1 MIMADDTNAGTT
13 GGAGSNPSFST
24 PQNQKQPQETAAVS
38 VNSPAAKVPDVGLPE
53 PKILSETVIE
63 SPKITPPP
71 PVAPPAKTPEQVNNI
86 PFITTMPRPGKPG
99 ETIARPTFTLPAQQ
113 TGPTVSAQ
121 PTIQPRGGAALPQ
134 ETDPKLAGVQ
144 TKINAD
150 IEKILKDVKL
160 PDRNEMRA
168 TADKKIPVP
177 SIATIVQPTLPEE
190 VKQAAPV
197 IDKSAVVPMHTLKD
211 DIQNVVLEKK
221 MSIIRAAAVEQDKH
235 RNNDEVIQEIEAP
248 KKRRQFGI
256 LFASILFI
264 FLGAAAIFGVVIVE
278 SGRGTS
284 SQTYSSSLVFAE
296 QSLLLEIAGFSS
308 QALKMQVAAARQ
320 TGSGSLGSITR
331 LIPVITTNPVDTQE
345 QKRQA
350 TTVEFFRAL
359 GVQAPDDLYRALDN
373 TFFFGIHTVDRNV
386 PILVLPV
393 IAYDRAFAAMLNWEA
408 RMNADLAPVFTGVPD
423 VVIGADG
430 TPTRRV
436 FHDAIMRNFDVR
448 VLKDDSGAI
457 TLYYSFPTPNLLIIA
472 ESPYSFNEILSRL
485 QAERR
490 L

>member
-1 MIMADDTNAGTT
+1 
-13 GGAGSNPSFST
+13 
-24 PQNQKQPQETAAVS
+24 
-38 VNSPAAKVPDVGLPE
+38 
-53 PKILSETVIE
+53 
-63 SPKITPPP
+63 
-71 PVAPPAKTPEQVNNI
+71 
-86 PFITTMPRPGKPG
+86 
-99 ETIARPTFTLPAQQ
+99 
-113 TGPTVSAQ
+113 
-121 PTIQPRGGAALPQ
+121 
-134 ETDPKLAGVQ
+134 
-144 TKINAD
+144 
-150 IEKILKDVKL
+150 
-160 PDRNEMRA
+160 
-168 TADKKIPVP
+168 
-177 SIATIVQPTLPEE
+177 
-190 VKQAAPV
+190 
-197 IDKSAVVPMHTLKD
+197 
-211 DIQNVVLEKK
+211 
-221 MSIIRAAAVEQDKH
+221 
-235 RNNDEVIQEIEAP
+235 
-248 KKRRQFGI
+248 
-256 LFASILFI
+256 
-264 FLGAAAIFGVVIVE
+264 
-278 SGRGTS
+278 
-284 SQTYSSSLVFAE
+284 VFAE